1 MVMEDSSVRAT
12 KTYLTPDQIS
22 HVREELD
29 LLSSFD
35 GFLGVIALIDRY
47 VHFNETADEEY
58 DRFFELLNSLNG
70 VQKEGLCYPEN
81 IKATLPLI
89 SGIAFYD
96 FVLFTGVISAEELS
110 ELQSASMKR
119 STKNGIPQ
127 A

>member
-1 MVMEDSSVRAT
+1 MEDSSAPT
-12 KTYLTPDQIS
+12 NKAYLTSDQIS

-29 LLSSFD
+29 LLSNFD

-47 VHFNETADEEY
+47 VRYNETADEEY

-70 VQKEGLCYPEN
+70 VQKEGLSYPEN

-96 FVLFTGVISAEELS
+96 FVLFTGVISADELS

-119 STKNGIPQ
+119 SSKNGIPQ